1 MDTYT
6 AQLRTKESIP
16 CASTHLELKTGK
28 ADLLCVCTRW
38 PWGSLWRAGH
48 VLVLDLDTGVLCLAI
63 HHTAFRKCA
72 LACISFILTHSENKS

>member
-16 CASTHLELKTGK
+16 YESTRLELKTGT
-28 ADLLCVCTRW
+28 ADLLYVCTRW
-38 PWGSLWRAGH
+38 PWESLWRAGH
-48 VLVLDLDTGVLCLAI
+48 VLCLDLDTGVLCLAI

-72 LACISFILTHSENKS
+72 PACIGFILTHSENK